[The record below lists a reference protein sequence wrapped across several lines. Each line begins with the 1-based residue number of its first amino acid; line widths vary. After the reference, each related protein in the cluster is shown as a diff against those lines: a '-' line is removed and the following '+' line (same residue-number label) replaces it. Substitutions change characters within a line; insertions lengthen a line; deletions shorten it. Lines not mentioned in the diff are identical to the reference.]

1 MKQPDPARWSKK
13 LETGIRA
20 IDNDHKGLFEDI
32 RFLGEA
38 LARGGAV
45 RQIDSAIESLE
56 KYCHEHFSREETFMI
71 GARYPET
78 EAHIREHRRMT
89 RRIAR
94 LRALFAENPRQID
107 GRKVYLFLTD
117 WLATHIVGADMRYIP
132 YLVGDKRGKGGPKDD
147 GLRQVTIS
155 VPQSE
160 SKVVADFVRILES
173 DHPVAK
179 ELAHAIADFEKR
191 LENEELTETRAL
203 FCR

>member
-1 MKQPDPARWSKK
+1 MTQPDPARW
-13 LETGIRA
+13 LTEYETGIRA

-38 LARGGAV
+38 MARGGAV
-45 RQIDSAIESLE
+45 RQIESAIESLE
-56 KYCHEHFSREETFMI
+56 KYCREHFAREEAFMI

-89 RRIAR
+89 GRIAR
-94 LRALFAENPRQID
+94 LHTVFAENPRQVD

-117 WLATHIVGADMRYIP
+117 WLATHIVGADMRYTP
-132 YLVGDKRGKGGPKDD
+132 YLIGNKHSAVGPKDED
-147 GLRQVTIS
+147 LRRVTIS
-155 VPQSE
+155 VPQKE
-160 SKVVADFVRILES
+160 SKVVADFVRIIES

-179 ELAHAIADFEKR
+179 DLARAIAEFEKR
-191 LENEELTETRAL
+191 LEKDEIADAKAL